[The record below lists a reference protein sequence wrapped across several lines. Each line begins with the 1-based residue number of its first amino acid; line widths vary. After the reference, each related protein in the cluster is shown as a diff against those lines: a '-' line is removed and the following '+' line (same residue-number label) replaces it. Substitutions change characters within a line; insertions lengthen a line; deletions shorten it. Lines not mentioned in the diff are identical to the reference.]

1 MCQLQVGKLRFELP
15 FLKQDLHAWIM
26 TDAKLFDE
34 PIPFQPTRG
43 CQRFMQVNRKF
54 WEDKFNVTPTRSTP
68 TPSAC
73 DPEPKTSQ
81 TTDPDSLEP
90 PTDLP
95 QSLLIITLSSEETE
109 RILSGEQEYL
119 LRSQRVQ
126 TGQINIAVKTMGFA
140 IPGTV
145 EFESIQE
152 FQSLKAFKMWDGLN
166 KCNPDDVQAGSSWMK
181 RLREGKTVYVIKLVR
196 PQKSTQCVEWC
207 ASESRSH
214 FIYFSLSIETSHSNP
229 HSTLGDAR
237 DRKKNAQL
245 LKNNYIYIYINV
257 YIYIYKYIPTS
268 LRGFVWDHNSQFT
281 FRIHRAHGD
290 TEDRKVL

>member
-1 MCQLQVGKLRFELP
+1 M
-15 FLKQDLHAWIM
+15 KQDLHAWIM

-95 QSLLIITLSSEETE
+95 QSTSLLIITLSSEETE

-145 EFESIQE
+145 GFESIQE

-237 DRKKNAQL
+237 DRKKT
-245 LKNNYIYIYINV
+245 
-257 YIYIYKYIPTS
+257 PS
-268 LRGFVWDHNSQFT
+268 C
-281 FRIHRAHGD
+281 
-290 TEDRKVL
+290 

>member
-1 MCQLQVGKLRFELP
+1 
-15 FLKQDLHAWIM
+15 M

-95 QSLLIITLSSEETE
+95 QSTSLLIITLSSEETE

-237 DRKKNAQL
+237 DRKKRPVAKKQL
-245 LKNNYIYIYINV
+245 YIYI
-257 YIYIYKYIPTS
+257 
-268 LRGFVWDHNSQFT
+268 
-281 FRIHRAHGD
+281 
-290 TEDRKVL
+290 